1 MTSAIPRNTN
11 NKDFLDSV
19 KVLTDKN
26 TIAKIIVVQKHMRR
40 ILACRRMKKMSAAA
54 TEKIH
59 QRREQMKINPE
70 AAALKEFAI

>member
-1 MTSAIPRNTN
+1 MTSAIPSN

-40 ILACRRMKKMSAAA
+40 ILACIRMRKLSAAA
-54 TEKIH
+54 TEKI
-59 QRREQMKINPE
+59 QKRREQMKVNPE
-70 AAALKEFAI
+70 GAALKEFTT